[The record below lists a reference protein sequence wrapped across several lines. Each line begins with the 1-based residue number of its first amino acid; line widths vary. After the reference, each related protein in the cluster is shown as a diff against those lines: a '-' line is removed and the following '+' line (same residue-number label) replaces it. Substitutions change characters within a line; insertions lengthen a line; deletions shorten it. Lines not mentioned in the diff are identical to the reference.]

1 METTLKDLANKLK
14 EIFSEEFI
22 NEVAYKTGF
31 LQRKSKLSPVKFLSL
46 CTFLN
51 EEMCTSTLAELST
64 RLDICEDLSITTEG
78 LNQRFNDKS
87 VSFMKYIF
95 KEILLRQSNILSE
108 GTMIN
113 THFNQIRITDSS
125 AFKLP
130 SVFQG
135 KYKGT
140 GGNQTASGIKIQLE
154 YNLNTGQF
162 LNMDVFDGTYNDAS
176 YLSKIQSS
184 IEPKDLCLKDL
195 GYFKI
200 DDLKV
205 IEEKEA
211 YYLSRLKTNIK
222 VYVKNSHIETFKSG
236 KPKKGKEYI
245 QLDILDIIS
254 PLAQGETIEIKDVY
268 IGNTQSLKTRLII
281 TKLSEEN
288 KGKKL
293 AYQEKVQKKKQMKFS
308 KKAVKLASVNM
319 YITNVEQFIL
329 PKEKVY
335 ETYSLR
341 WQIEI
346 MFKIFKSLF
355 KVHMAKKVKIERFEC
370 SLYGKLIRLL
380 LCYSIV
386 FKMRETIYSKENKE
400 VSEYKAFSIVKEYLK
415 LLKEKLFM
423 DSEKL
428 HKLLCK
434 ILKVITK
441 NGIKSKKRIN

>member
-1 METTLKDLANKLK
+1 MKTTLKDLANKLK

-31 LQRKSKLSPVKFLSL
+31 SQRKSKLSPVKFLSL

-51 EEMCTSTLAELST
+51 EEMCTSALSELST
-64 RLDICEDLSITTEG
+64 RLDICENLSITTEG

-130 SVFQG
+130 SAFQD

-140 GGNQTASGIKIQLE
+140 GGNQTVSGIKIQLE

-162 LNMDVFDGTYNDAS
+162 LNMDVFDGTYNDAT
-176 YLSKIQSS
+176 YLFKIQSS
-184 IEPKDLCLKDL
+184 IDPKDLCLKDL

-200 DDLKV
+200 DDLKI
-205 IEEKEA
+205 IERKEA

-222 VYVKNSHIETFKSG
+222 VYVKNSHIETFKNG

-245 QLDILDIIS
+245 HLNILDIIS

-288 KGKKL
+288 KIKKL
-293 AYQEKVQKKKQMKFS
+293 S
-308 KKAVKLASVNM
+308 
-319 YITNVEQFIL
+319 
-329 PKEKVY
+329 
-335 ETYSLR
+335 
-341 WQIEI
+341 
-346 MFKIFKSLF
+346 
-355 KVHMAKKVKIERFEC
+355 
-370 SLYGKLIRLL
+370 
-380 LCYSIV
+380 
-386 FKMRETIYSKENKE
+386 
-400 VSEYKAFSIVKEYLK
+400 
-415 LLKEKLFM
+415 
-423 DSEKL
+423 
-428 HKLLCK
+428 
-434 ILKVITK
+434 
-441 NGIKSKKRIN
+441 